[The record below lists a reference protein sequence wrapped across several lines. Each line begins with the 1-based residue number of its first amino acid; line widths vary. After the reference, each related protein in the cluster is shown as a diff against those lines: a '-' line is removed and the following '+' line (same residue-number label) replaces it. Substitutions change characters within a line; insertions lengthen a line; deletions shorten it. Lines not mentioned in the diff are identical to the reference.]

1 MVGQAQAAQMVCRF
15 SEGDASMGDLLGGK
29 GSNLCE
35 MTRLGLPVP
44 PGFVITTQV
53 CRDYLAGDY
62 TLPDGLAGTIRER
75 IAELEQAIGHEFGS
89 STNPLLVSV
98 RSGARISMPGMMD
111 TILNLGIND
120 KIVEGLGA
128 MMGDRRPAWD
138 AYRRFIQIYAEVVQE
153 VAAEP
158 FEECLAE
165 HKARAGVELDYEL
178 SAVQLQAVTR
188 DFKAMARESAGS
200 APPEDPWEQLM
211 GAVDAVFRSWNNPRA
226 IVYRNQ
232 YGIDHDMGTAVTIM
246 GMVYG
251 NLGPTSGT
259 GVLFTRNPSNGQR
272 EMYGEFL
279 SNAQGEDVVAG
290 VRTPEPLASL
300 AKVMPERSEEL
311 LTLAGDLER
320 HYRDVQDV
328 EFTIEQ
334 GRLYLLQTRNAK
346 RTPLSSVKTAVD
358 MVHEGMID
366 REQAL
371 QRVDPEEIT
380 QLLVPQFASDLSEE
394 ELRERLLATGAGA
407 SPGAASGRV
416 CFDADTAVDLARRG
430 ERVLL
435 VRPETKPDD
444 IHGIIAAAGVV
455 TSRGGVTSHAA
466 VVTRGLG
473 KPCIVGCESL
483 QVDLELLEMSGN
495 GQTVKAGERVS
506 IDGTLGNVYS
516 GELATVN
523 PRLEDLPEASELLSW
538 ADEARRLGV
547 MANADTPADAR
558 QAIVMGAEGIGLC
571 RTEHMFLDPNR
582 LPAVRQMLLNSEAA
596 EEWRREQEALDS
608 RFRGNDEL
616 AGRRVDPLANPF
628 MNPEAA
634 DIPAEVVD
642 FYQALERVKLLQ
654 TNDFR
659 GILRAMSRRPV
670 IIRLLDAPLHEFL
683 PPYDELLTELA
694 TLRAQHEMGGGRPH
708 PDHLPE
714 GERILAEK
722 EAFLHQVDSLRE
734 SNPMLGHRGC
744 RLGLS
749 FPEIYRMQVEA
760 IITAGAQLV
769 SEGIEVHPEVMV
781 PLTVD
786 VEEMRRLR
794 ADLTRVASEVQ
805 ERMGVEVHYKFGTM
819 VETPRAALTAG
830 AVAEE
835 SEFFSFGTNDLTQM
849 TYGFSRDDAEG
860 KFLRSYVNEGVLPAD
875 PFQSIDR
882 DGVGELVRLAV
893 QAGRR
898 VRPELEI
905 GICGEHGGDPASVA
919 FCHEAGLDYVSCS
932 PFRVPVARLAAA
944 QAALEG

>member
-1 MVGQAQAAQMVCRF
+1 MVYRF
-15 SEGDASMGDLLGGK
+15 SEGDASMADLLGGK

-62 TLPDGLAGTIRER
+62 TLPEGLAGTVRER
-75 IAELEQAIGHEFGS
+75 VSELGQAIGHEFGS
-89 STNPLLVSV
+89 TNNPLLVSV

-120 KIVEGLGA
+120 EIVDGLGV

-153 VAAEP
+153 VAPEP
-158 FEECLAE
+158 FEECLAD
-165 HKARAGVELDYEL
+165 HKERAGVDLDYQLTAE
-178 SAVQLQAVTR
+178 QLQEVTQ
-188 DFKAMARESAGS
+188 DFKNIAREHAGA
-200 APPEDPWEQLM
+200 APPDEPWEQLF
-211 GAVDAVFRSWNNPRA
+211 GAMEAVFRSWNNSRA

-259 GVLFTRNPSNGQR
+259 GVLFTRDPSTGR
-272 EMYGEFL
+272 RDVYGEFL

-290 VRTPEPLASL
+290 VRTPEPLAAL
-300 AKVMPERSEEL
+300 AKTMPERSQEL
-311 LTLAGDLER
+311 LSLAADLES

-346 RTPLSSVKTAVD
+346 RTPLSAVKTAVD

-366 REQAL
+366 RERAL

-380 QLLVPQFASDLSEE
+380 QLLVPQFAADLSEE
-394 ELRERLLATGAGA
+394 ELQERLITTGAGA

-416 CFDADTAVDLARRG
+416 CFDADTAEDLARRG
-430 ERVLL
+430 ERVIL

-444 IHGIIAAAGVV
+444 IHGIIASTGVV

-473 KPCIVGCESL
+473 KPCIVGCEGM
-483 QVDLELLEMSGN
+483 QVDLDLKVMSGN
-495 GQTVKAGERVS
+495 GLTVREGERVS
-506 IDGTLGNVYS
+506 MDGALGRVYT

-523 PRLEDLPEASELLSW
+523 PGLQDLPEARELLGW
-538 ADEARRLGV
+538 ADETRRLGV

-596 EEWRREQEALDS
+596 EEWRRENE
-608 RFRGNDEL
+608 GNNI
-616 AGRRVDPLANPF
+616 DPLANPF
-628 MNPEAA
+628 MNPDVA
-634 DIPAEVVD
+634 DIPSAVID
-642 FYQALERVKLLQ
+642 FYQALDRVKLLQ

-659 GILRAMSRRPV
+659 GILRVMSRKPV

-683 PPYDELLTELA
+683 PPYDELLIEMT
-694 TLRAQHEMGGGRPH
+694 TLRVTGASQDEIG
-708 PDHLPE
+708 
-714 GERILAEK
+714 EK
-722 EAFLHQVDSLRE
+722 EEFLHRVESLRE
-734 SNPMLGHRGC
+734 TNPMLGHRGC

-749 FPEIYRMQVEA
+749 FPAIYRMQVEA
-760 IITAGAQLV
+760 IITAAAQLV
-769 SEGIEVHPEVMV
+769 SEGLEVHPEIMI

-794 ADLTRVASEVQ
+794 ADLTRVAAEVQ
-805 ERMGVEVHYKFGTM
+805 KRMGIEVHYKFGTM

-860 KFLRSYVNEGVLPAD
+860 KFLRNYINEGVLPVD
-875 PFQSIDR
+875 PFESIDR
-882 DGVGELVRLAV
+882 EGVGELVRLAV
-893 QAGRR
+893 KSGRK

-905 GICGEHGGDPASVA
+905 GICGEHGGDPRSVA
-919 FCHEAGLDYVSCS
+919 FCHEAELDYVSCS

-944 QAALEG
+944 QAALQDNQS

>member
-1 MVGQAQAAQMVCRF
+1 MVYRF

-53 CRDYLAGDY
+53 CRDYLASDY
-62 TLPDGLAGTIRER
+62 TLPEGLAGAIRER

-89 STNPLLVSV
+89 TTNPLLVSV

-120 KIVEGLGA
+120 EIVEGLGA

-153 VAAEP
+153 APAEP

-165 HKARAGVELDYEL
+165 HKSRAGVQLDYEL
-178 SAVQLQAVTR
+178 SAEQLQAVTR
-188 DFKAMARESAGS
+188 DFKDIARQHAGA
-200 APPEDPWEQLM
+200 APPGDPWEQLV
-211 GAVDAVFRSWNNPRA
+211 GAVEAVFRSWNNPRA

-259 GVLFTRNPSNGQR
+259 GVLFTRDPSTGKR
-272 EMYGEFL
+272 EVYGEFL

-290 VRTPEPLASL
+290 VRTPEPLSAL
-300 AKVMPERSEEL
+300 AKTMPERSEEL
-311 LTLAGDLER
+311 LGLAADLEK

-358 MVHEGMID
+358 MVREGMID

-371 QRVDPEEIT
+371 KRVDPEEIT
-380 QLLVPQFASDLSEE
+380 QLLVPQFAADLSRE
-394 ELRERLLATGAGA
+394 ELEERLVTTGAGA
-407 SPGAASGRV
+407 SPGAASGLV
-416 CFDADTAVDLARRG
+416 CFDADVAEDLARRG
-430 ERVLL
+430 EQVIL

-473 KPCIVGCESL
+473 KPCIVGCEGM
-483 QVDLELLEMSGN
+483 QVDLELGEMSGN
-495 GQTVKAGERVS
+495 GHTVRGGDRIS
-506 IDGTLGNVYS
+506 IDGALGQVYV
-516 GELATVN
+516 GELATVS
-523 PRLEDLPEASELLSW
+523 PRLEDLPEASELLAW
-538 ADEARRLGV
+538 ADGARRLGV

-582 LPAVRQMLLNSEAA
+582 LPAVREMLLNSEAA
-596 EEWRREQEALDS
+596 EEWRRE
-608 RFRGNDEL
+608 NDPSTGPGP
-616 AGRRVDPLANPF
+616 AGRRLDPLANPF
-628 MNPEAA
+628 MNPEVS
-634 DIPAEVVD
+634 DIRATVVD
-642 FYQALERVKLLQ
+642 FYQALDRVKLLQ

-659 GILRAMSRRPV
+659 GILRVMSRKPV

-683 PPYDELLTELA
+683 PPYDDLLTELA
-694 TLRAQHEMGGGRPH
+694 TLRATGA
-708 PDHLPE
+708 DPE
-714 GERILAEK
+714 VIAEK
-722 EAFLHQVDSLRE
+722 EAFLQRVDSLRE
-734 SNPMLGHRGC
+734 TNPMLGHRGC

-749 FPEIYRMQVEA
+749 FPAIYRMQVEA

-769 SEGIEVHPEVMV
+769 NEGVEVHPEIMI

-805 ERMGVEVHYKFGTM
+805 ERMGVEVNYKFGTM

-860 KFLRSYVNEGVLPAD
+860 KFLRNYVNEGVLPAD
-875 PFQSIDR
+875 PFASIDR

-905 GICGEHGGDPASVA
+905 GICGEHGGDPSSVA

-944 QAALEG
+944 QAALR

>member
-1 MVGQAQAAQMVCRF
+1 MVYRF
-15 SEGDASMGDLLGGK
+15 SEGDASMADLLGGK

-62 TLPDGLAGTIRER
+62 TLPEGLAGTVRER
-75 IAELEQAIGHEFGS
+75 VSELEQAIGHEFGS
-89 STNPLLVSV
+89 TNNPLLVSV

-120 KIVEGLGA
+120 EIVDGLGV

-153 VAAEP
+153 VAPEP
-158 FEECLAE
+158 FEECLAD
-165 HKARAGVELDYEL
+165 HKERAGVDLDYQLTAE
-178 SAVQLQAVTR
+178 QLQEVTQ
-188 DFKAMARESAGS
+188 DFKNIAREHAGA
-200 APPEDPWEQLM
+200 APPDEPWEQLF
-211 GAVDAVFRSWNNPRA
+211 GAMEAVFRSWNNSRA

-259 GVLFTRNPSNGQR
+259 GVLFTRDPSTGR
-272 EMYGEFL
+272 RDVYGEFL

-290 VRTPEPLASL
+290 VRTPEPLAAL
-300 AKVMPERSEEL
+300 AKTMPERSQEL
-311 LTLAGDLER
+311 LSLAADLES

-346 RTPLSSVKTAVD
+346 RTPLSAVKTAVD

-366 REQAL
+366 RERAL

-380 QLLVPQFASDLSEE
+380 QLLVPQFAADLSEE
-394 ELRERLLATGAGA
+394 ELQERLITTGAGA

-416 CFDADTAVDLARRG
+416 CFDADTAEDLARRG
-430 ERVLL
+430 ERVIL

-444 IHGIIAAAGVV
+444 IHGIIASTGVV

-473 KPCIVGCESL
+473 KPCIVGCEGM
-483 QVDLELLEMSGN
+483 QVDLDLKVMSGN
-495 GQTVKAGERVS
+495 GLTVREGERVS
-506 IDGTLGNVYS
+506 MDGALGRVYT

-523 PRLEDLPEASELLSW
+523 PGLEDLPEARELLGW
-538 ADEARRLGV
+538 ADETRRLGV

-596 EEWRREQEALDS
+596 EEWRRENE
-608 RFRGNDEL
+608 GNNI
-616 AGRRVDPLANPF
+616 DPLANPF
-628 MNPEAA
+628 MNPDVA
-634 DIPAEVVD
+634 DIPSAVID
-642 FYQALERVKLLQ
+642 FYQALDRVKLLQ

-659 GILRAMSRRPV
+659 GILRVMSRKPV

-683 PPYDELLTELA
+683 PPYDELLIEMT
-694 TLRAQHEMGGGRPH
+694 TLRVTGASQDEIG
-708 PDHLPE
+708 
-714 GERILAEK
+714 EK
-722 EAFLHQVDSLRE
+722 EEFLHRVESLRE
-734 SNPMLGHRGC
+734 TNPMLGHRGC

-749 FPEIYRMQVEA
+749 FPAIYRMQVEA
-760 IITAGAQLV
+760 IITAAAQLV
-769 SEGIEVHPEVMV
+769 SEGLEVHPEIMI

-794 ADLTRVASEVQ
+794 ADLTRVAAEVQ
-805 ERMGVEVHYKFGTM
+805 KRMGIEVHYKFGTM

-860 KFLRSYVNEGVLPAD
+860 KFLRNYINEGVLPVD
-875 PFQSIDR
+875 PFESIDR
-882 DGVGELVRLAV
+882 EGVGELVRLAV
-893 QAGRR
+893 KAGRK

-905 GICGEHGGDPASVA
+905 GICGEHGGDPRSVA
-919 FCHEAGLDYVSCS
+919 FCHEAELDYVSCS

-944 QAALEG
+944 QAALQDNQS

>member
-1 MVGQAQAAQMVCRF
+1 MVVQAQAAQMVYRF
-15 SEGDASMGDLLGGK
+15 SEGDASMADLLGGK

-53 CRDYLAGDY
+53 CRDYLAGDH
-62 TLPDGLAGTIRER
+62 TLPEGLAATVRER
-75 IAELEQAIGHEFGS
+75 IAELEESIGHEFGS
-89 STNPLLVSV
+89 TTNPLLVSV

-120 KIVEGLGA
+120 DIVEGLGT

-153 VAAEP
+153 VPPEP

-165 HKARAGVELDYEL
+165 HKERAGVELDYQLTAE
-178 SAVQLQAVTR
+178 QLQAVTA
-188 DFKAMARESAGS
+188 DFKSIARKYADA
-200 APPEDPWEQLM
+200 APPDEPWQQLF
-211 GAVDAVFRSWNNPRA
+211 GAVEAVFRSWNNSRA

-259 GVLFTRNPSNGQR
+259 GVLFTRDPSTGLR
-272 EMYGEFL
+272 EVYGEFL

-290 VRTPEPLASL
+290 VRTPEPLSAL
-300 AKVMPERSEEL
+300 AKKMPERSREL
-311 LTLAGDLER
+311 LSLASNLEK

-346 RTPLSSVKTAVD
+346 RTPLSSVRTAVD
-358 MVHEGMID
+358 MVREGMID

-371 QRVDPEEIT
+371 RRVDPEEIT
-380 QLLVPQFASDLSEE
+380 QLLVPQFAADLSEA
-394 ELRERLLATGAGA
+394 ELSERLLATGAGA

-416 CFDADTAVDLARRG
+416 CFDADVAEDLARRG
-430 ERVLL
+430 ETVIL

-444 IHGIIAAAGVV
+444 IHGIIASAGVV

-473 KPCIVGCESL
+473 KPCIVGCEGMH
-483 QVDLELLEMSGN
+483 VDLELGEMSGN
-495 GQTVKAGERVS
+495 GHTLREGDRVS
-506 IDGTLGNVYS
+506 IDGALGNVYV

-523 PRLEDLPEASELLSW
+523 PRLEDLPEARELLAW
-538 ADEARRLGV
+538 ADETRRLGV

-582 LPAVRQMLLNSEAA
+582 LPAVRQMLLNSEVA
-596 EEWRREQEALDS
+596 EEWRREHEGS
-608 RFRGNDEL
+608 HI
-616 AGRRVDPLANPF
+616 DPLANPF
-628 MNPEAA
+628 MNPDVA
-634 DIPAEVVD
+634 DIPSAVID
-642 FYQALERVKLLQ
+642 FYQALDRVKLLQ

-659 GILRAMSRRPV
+659 GILRVMSRKPV

-683 PPYDELLTELA
+683 PPYEELLIELA
-694 TLRAQHEMGGGRPH
+694 TLRATGAAHEEIG
-708 PDHLPE
+708 
-714 GERILAEK
+714 EK
-722 EAFLHQVDSLRE
+722 EEFLQRVESLRE
-734 SNPMLGHRGC
+734 TNPMLGHRGC

-749 FPEIYRMQVEA
+749 FPAIYRMQVEA

-769 SEGIEVHPEVMV
+769 SEGLEVHPEIMI

-794 ADLTRVASEVQ
+794 SDLTRVAAQVQ

-860 KFLRSYVNEGVLPAD
+860 KFLRNYINEGVLPVD
-875 PFQSIDR
+875 PFESIDR
-882 DGVGELVRLAV
+882 DGVGELVRFAV
-893 QAGRR
+893 KAGRK

-905 GICGEHGGDPASVA
+905 GICGEHGGDPKSVA
-919 FCHEAGLDYVSCS
+919 FCHEAELDYVSCS

-944 QAALEG
+944 QAALQDG

>member
-1 MVGQAQAAQMVCRF
+1 MVYRF

-62 TLPDGLAGTIRER
+62 TLPEGLAATVRER
-75 IAELEQAIGHEFGS
+75 ITELEEFIGHEFGS
-89 STNPLLVSV
+89 TTNPLLVSV

-120 KIVEGLGA
+120 DIVEGLGV

-138 AYRRFIQIYAEVVQE
+138 AYRRFVQIYAEVVQE
-153 VAAEP
+153 VAPEP
-158 FEECLAE
+158 FEECLTE
-165 HKARAGVELDYEL
+165 HKTRAGVELDYQLTAE
-178 SAVQLQAVTR
+178 QLQAVTHE
-188 DFKAMARESAGS
+188 FKDIARQAAG
-200 APPEDPWEQLM
+200 APPPDDPWEQLF
-211 GAVDAVFRSWNNPRA
+211 GAVEAVFRSWNNSRA
-226 IVYRNQ
+226 FVYRNQ
-232 YGIDHDMGTAVTIM
+232 YGIDHTMGTAVTIM

-259 GVLFTRNPSNGQR
+259 GVLFTRDPSTGRR
-272 EMYGEFL
+272 EVYGEFL
-279 SNAQGEDVVAG
+279 TNAQGEDVVAG
-290 VRTPEPLASL
+290 VRTPEPLSAL
-300 AKVMPERSEEL
+300 ANAMPERSEEL
-311 LTLAGDLER
+311 LSLASNLER

-328 EFTIEQ
+328 EFTIEE
-334 GRLYLLQTRNAK
+334 GHLYLLQTRNAK

-366 REQAL
+366 RAQAL
-371 QRVDPEEIT
+371 KRVDPEEIT
-380 QLLVPQFASDLSEE
+380 QLLVPQFAADLAEE
-394 ELRERLLATGAGA
+394 ELEARLLATGAGA

-416 CFDADTAVDLARRG
+416 CFNADVAEDLARRG
-430 ERVLL
+430 EQVIL

-444 IHGIIAAAGVV
+444 IHGIIASTGVV

-473 KPCIVGCESL
+473 KPCIVGCEGM
-483 QVDLELLEMSGN
+483 QVDLELGEMSGN
-495 GQTVKAGERVS
+495 GHTLREGDQVS
-506 IDGTLGNVYS
+506 IDGSLGHVFV

-523 PRLEDLPEASELLSW
+523 PRLEDLPEARELLGW
-538 ADEARRLGV
+538 ADDTRRLGV

-582 LPAVRQMLLNSEAA
+582 LPAVRQMLLNSEVA
-596 EEWRREQEALDS
+596 EEWRRAHE
-608 RFRGNDEL
+608 GCTI
-616 AGRRVDPLANPF
+616 DPLANPF
-628 MNPEAA
+628 MNPEVS
-634 DIPAEVVD
+634 DIPSAVVD
-642 FYQALERVKLLQ
+642 FYQALERVKRLQ
-654 TNDFR
+654 INDFR
-659 GILRAMSRRPV
+659 GILRVMSRKPV

-683 PPYDELLTELA
+683 PPYDELLIELA
-694 TLRAQHEMGGGRPH
+694 TLRATGADSGT
-708 PDHLPE
+708 
-714 GERILAEK
+714 IAEK
-722 EAFLHQVDSLRE
+722 EGFLHRVDSLRE

-769 SEGIEVHPEVMV
+769 SEGLEVHPEIMV

-794 ADLTRVASEVQ
+794 ADLTRVAAEVQ
-805 ERMGVEVHYKFGTM
+805 EQMGVEVHYKFGTM

-860 KFLRSYVNEGVLPAD
+860 KFLRNYINEGVLPAD
-875 PFQSIDR
+875 PFESIDR

-893 QAGRR
+893 KAGRK

-905 GICGEHGGDPASVA
+905 GICGEHGGDPKSVA
-919 FCHEAGLDYVSCS
+919 FCHEAELDYVSCS

-944 QAALEG
+944 QAALQDV

>member
-1 MVGQAQAAQMVCRF
+1 MVVQAQAAQMVYRF

-62 TLPDGLAGTIRER
+62 MLPEGLAATVRER

-89 STNPLLVSV
+89 TTNPLLVSV

-120 KIVEGLGA
+120 DIVEGLGV

-153 VAAEP
+153 VAPEP
-158 FEECLAE
+158 FEECLSE
-165 HKARAGVELDYEL
+165 HKACAGVELDYQLTAE
-178 SAVQLQAVTR
+178 QLQAVTR
-188 DFKAMARESAGS
+188 DFKAIAHESSGA
-200 APPEDPWEQLM
+200 APPDDPWEQLF
-211 GAVDAVFRSWNNPRA
+211 GAVEAVFRSWNNSRA

-259 GVLFTRNPSNGQR
+259 GVLFTRDPSTGKR
-272 EMYGEFL
+272 EVYGEFL

-290 VRTPEPLASL
+290 VRTPEPLSAL
-300 AKVMPERSEEL
+300 AKAMPERSKEL
-311 LTLAGDLER
+311 LGLANNLEK

-358 MVHEGMID
+358 MVREGMID

-371 QRVDPEEIT
+371 MRVDPEEIT
-380 QLLVPQFASDLSEE
+380 QLLVPQFATDLPESELSE
-394 ELRERLLATGAGA
+394 RLMATGAGA

-416 CFDADTAVDLARRG
+416 CFDADVAEDLARRG
-430 ERVLL
+430 ETVIL

-444 IHGIIAAAGVV
+444 IHGIIASAGVV

-473 KPCIVGCESL
+473 KPCIVGCEGMH
-483 QVDLELLEMSGN
+483 VDLELGEMSGN
-495 GQTVKAGERVS
+495 GHTLREGDRVS
-506 IDGTLGNVYS
+506 IDGALGNVYV

-523 PRLEDLPEASELLSW
+523 PRLEDLPEASELLAW
-538 ADEARRLGV
+538 ADETRRLGV

-582 LPAVRQMLLNSEAA
+582 LPAVRQMLLNSEVA
-596 EEWRREQEALDS
+596 EEWRREHE
-608 RFRGNDEL
+608 GHH
-616 AGRRVDPLANPF
+616 VDPLANPF
-628 MNPEAA
+628 MNPEVS
-634 DIPAEVVD
+634 DIPAAVVD
-642 FYQALERVKLLQ
+642 FYQALDRVKRLQ
-654 TNDFR
+654 TNDLR
-659 GILRAMSRRPV
+659 GILRVMSRKPV

-683 PPYDELLTELA
+683 PPYEELLTELA
-694 TLRAQHEMGGGRPH
+694 TLRATAADAGV
-708 PDHLPE
+708 
-714 GERILAEK
+714 IAEK
-722 EAFLHQVDSLRE
+722 EEFLNRVNSLRE

-760 IITAGAQLV
+760 MITAGAQLV
-769 SEGIEVHPEVMV
+769 SEGIEVHPEIMI

-794 ADLTRVASEVQ
+794 ADLTRVASDVQ
-805 ERMGVEVHYKFGTM
+805 ERMGVAVPYKFGTM

-860 KFLRSYVNEGVLPAD
+860 KFLRSYVNDGVLPVD
-875 PFQSIDR
+875 PFESIDR

-893 QAGRR
+893 NAGRR

-905 GICGEHGGDPASVA
+905 GICGEHGGDPRSVA
-919 FCHEAGLDYVSCS
+919 FCHESALDYVSCS

-944 QAALEG
+944 QAALQDN

>member
-1 MVGQAQAAQMVCRF
+1 MVAQQSQAAKLVYRF
-15 SEGDASMGDLLGGK
+15 SEGDASMAALLGGK

-62 TLPDGLAGTIRER
+62 RLPEGLAAAVRER
-75 IAELEQAIGHEFGS
+75 IAELEQAIGHQFGAAA
-89 STNPLLVSV
+89 NPLLVSV
-98 RSGARISMPGMMD
+98 RSGASVSMPGMMD

-120 KIVEGLGA
+120 EIVEGLGV

-138 AYRRFIQIYAEVVQE
+138 AYRRFVQIYSEVVLE
-153 VAAEP
+153 APPEP
-158 FEECLAE
+158 FEECLAA
-165 HKARAGVELDYEL
+165 HKSRANVELDYQL
-178 SAVQLQAVTR
+178 TAAQLQAVTA
-188 DFKAMARESAGS
+188 DFKEIARQSAGA
-200 APPEDPWEQLM
+200 APPDDPWEQLF
-211 GAVDAVFRSWNNPRA
+211 GAMEAVFRSWNNPRA

-232 YGIDHDMGTAVTIM
+232 YGIDHDLGTAVTIM

-259 GVLFTRNPSNGQR
+259 GVLFTRDPSTGR
-272 EMYGEFL
+272 RPAPGEMMYGEFL

-290 VRTPEPLASL
+290 VRTPEPLSALS
-300 AKVMPERSEEL
+300 AAMPERSEEL
-311 LTLAGDLER
+311 LRLALNLEK
-320 HYRDVQDV
+320 HYRDAQDV

-334 GRLYLLQTRNAK
+334 GRLYLLQTRSAK
-346 RTPLSSVKTAVD
+346 RTPLSAVKTAVD
-358 MVHEGMID
+358 MAREGMIGRD
-366 REQAL
+366 EAIN
-371 QRVDPEEIT
+371 RVDPEEIT
-380 QLLVPQFASDLSEE
+380 QLLVPQFAADLTPD
-394 ELRERLLATGAGA
+394 ELAERLLATGAGA
-407 SPGAASGRV
+407 SPGAASGKV
-416 CFDADTAVDLARRG
+416 CFDADVAEDLARRG
-430 ERVLL
+430 ERVIL

-473 KPCIVGCESL
+473 KPCIVGCEGM
-483 QVDLELLEMSGN
+483 QVDLELQEMSGN
-495 GQTVKAGERVS
+495 GHTLREGDRIS
-506 IDGTLGNVYS
+506 MDGALGQVYV

-523 PRLEDLPEASELLSW
+523 PRLEDLPEANVLLGW
-538 ADEARRLGV
+538 ADETRRLGV

-558 QAIVMGAEGIGLC
+558 QSLAMGAGGIGLC

-596 EEWRREQEALDS
+596 EEWRREH
-608 RFRGNDEL
+608 
-616 AGRRVDPLANPF
+616 AGHPIDPLSNPF
-628 MNPEAA
+628 MNPDVA
-634 DIPAEVVD
+634 DIPSAVIQ
-642 FYQALERVKLLQ
+642 FYQALDRVKRLQ
-654 TNDFR
+654 INDFR
-659 GILRAMSRRPV
+659 GILRVMSRRPV

-694 TLRAQHEMGGGRPH
+694 TLRATGAP
-708 PDHLPE
+708 P
-714 GERILAEK
+714 GELAEK
-722 EAFLHQVDSLRE
+722 EAFLQRVDSLRE
-734 SNPMLGHRGC
+734 TNPMLGHRGC

-749 FPEIYRMQVEA
+749 FPDIYRMQVEA
-760 IITAGAQLV
+760 IITAGAQLAA
-769 SEGIEVHPEVMV
+769 EGVPVNPEIMI

-786 VEEMRRLR
+786 AEEMRRLR
-794 ADLTRVASEVQ
+794 ADLTQVAAQVQ

-819 VETPRAALTAG
+819 IETPRAALTAG
-830 AVAEE
+830 AVAGE

-860 KFLRSYVNEGVLPAD
+860 KFLRNYINEGVLPGD
-875 PFQSIDR
+875 PFASIDR

-893 QAGRR
+893 NAGRQ
-898 VRPELEI
+898 VRPDLEI
-905 GICGEHGGDPASVA
+905 GICGEHGGDPRSVA

-944 QAALEG
+944 QAALKND

>member
-1 MVGQAQAAQMVCRF
+1 MVYRF
-15 SEGDASMGDLLGGK
+15 SEGDASMADLLGGK

-62 TLPDGLAGTIRER
+62 TLPEGLAGTVRER
-75 IAELEQAIGHEFGS
+75 VSELGQAIGHEFGS
-89 STNPLLVSV
+89 TNNPLLVSV

-120 KIVEGLGA
+120 EIVDGLGV

-153 VAAEP
+153 VAPEP
-158 FEECLAE
+158 FEECLAD
-165 HKARAGVELDYEL
+165 HKERAGVDLDYQLTAE
-178 SAVQLQAVTR
+178 QLQEVTQ
-188 DFKAMARESAGS
+188 DFKNIAREHAGA
-200 APPEDPWEQLM
+200 APPDEPWEQLF
-211 GAVDAVFRSWNNPRA
+211 GAMEAVFRSWNNSRA

-259 GVLFTRNPSNGQR
+259 GVLFTRDPSTGR
-272 EMYGEFL
+272 RDVYGEFL

-290 VRTPEPLASL
+290 VRTPEPLTAL
-300 AKVMPERSEEL
+300 AKTMPERSQEL
-311 LTLAGDLER
+311 LSLAADLES

-346 RTPLSSVKTAVD
+346 RTPLSAVKTAVD

-366 REQAL
+366 RERAL

-380 QLLVPQFASDLSEE
+380 QLLVPQFAADLSEE
-394 ELRERLLATGAGA
+394 ELQERLITTGAGA

-416 CFDADTAVDLARRG
+416 CFDADTAEDLARRG
-430 ERVLL
+430 ERVIL

-444 IHGIIAAAGVV
+444 IHGIIASTGVV

-473 KPCIVGCESL
+473 KPCIVGCEGM
-483 QVDLELLEMSGN
+483 QVDLDLKVMSGN
-495 GQTVKAGERVS
+495 GLTVREGERVS
-506 IDGTLGNVYS
+506 MDGALGRVYT

-523 PRLEDLPEASELLSW
+523 PGLQDLPEARELLGW
-538 ADEARRLGV
+538 ADETRRLGV

-596 EEWRREQEALDS
+596 EEWRRENE
-608 RFRGNDEL
+608 GNNI
-616 AGRRVDPLANPF
+616 DPLANPF
-628 MNPEAA
+628 MNPDVA
-634 DIPAEVVD
+634 DIPSAVID
-642 FYQALERVKLLQ
+642 FYQALDRVKLLQ

-659 GILRAMSRRPV
+659 GILRVMSRKPV

-683 PPYDELLTELA
+683 PPYDELLIEMT
-694 TLRAQHEMGGGRPH
+694 TLRVTGASQDEIG
-708 PDHLPE
+708 
-714 GERILAEK
+714 EK
-722 EAFLHQVDSLRE
+722 EEFLHRVESLRE
-734 SNPMLGHRGC
+734 TNPMLGHRGC

-749 FPEIYRMQVEA
+749 FPAIYRMQVEA
-760 IITAGAQLV
+760 IITAAAQLV
-769 SEGIEVHPEVMV
+769 SEGLEVHPEIMI

-794 ADLTRVASEVQ
+794 ADLTRVAAEVQ
-805 ERMGVEVHYKFGTM
+805 KRMGIEVHYKFGTM

-860 KFLRSYVNEGVLPAD
+860 KFLRNYINEGVLPVD
-875 PFQSIDR
+875 PFESIDR
-882 DGVGELVRLAV
+882 EGVGELVRLAV
-893 QAGRR
+893 KAGRK

-905 GICGEHGGDPASVA
+905 GICGEHGGDPRSVA
-919 FCHEAGLDYVSCS
+919 FCHEAELDYVSCS

-944 QAALEG
+944 QAALQDNQS

>member
-1 MVGQAQAAQMVCRF
+1 MGGVTGDLTNLGVLRPMVVQAQVAQMVYRF

-62 TLPDGLAGTIRER
+62 TLPEGLAGTIRER
-75 IAELEQAIGHEFGS
+75 ISELEESIGHEFGS
-89 STNPLLVSV
+89 TTNPLLVSV

-120 KIVEGLGA
+120 DIVEGLGV

-138 AYRRFIQIYAEVVQE
+138 AYRRFVQIYAEVVQE
-153 VAAEP
+153 VAPEP
-158 FEECLAE
+158 FEEYLAE
-165 HKARAGVELDYEL
+165 HKARAGVELDYQLTAE
-178 SAVQLQAVTR
+178 QLQAVTL
-188 DFKAMARESAGS
+188 DFKEIARQAAG
-200 APPEDPWEQLM
+200 APPTDDPWQQLF
-211 GAVDAVFRSWNNPRA
+211 GAVEAVFRSWNNPRA
-226 IVYRNQ
+226 TVYRNQ
-232 YGIDHDMGTAVTIM
+232 YGIDHNMGTAVTIM

-259 GVLFTRNPSNGQR
+259 GVLFTRDPSTGRR
-272 EMYGEFL
+272 EVYGEFL
-279 SNAQGEDVVAG
+279 TNAQGEDVVAG
-290 VRTPEPLASL
+290 VRTPEPLSAL
-300 AKVMPERSEEL
+300 ANVMPERSEEL
-311 LTLAGDLER
+311 LSLASNLEK
-320 HYRDVQDV
+320 HYQDVQDV

-366 REQAL
+366 RAQAL
-371 QRVDPEEIT
+371 KRVDPEEIT
-380 QLLVPQFASDLSEE
+380 QLLVPQFAADLAEE
-394 ELRERLLATGAGA
+394 ELEARLLATGAGA

-416 CFDADTAVDLARRG
+416 CFDADVAEDLARRG
-430 ERVLL
+430 EQVIL

-444 IHGIIAAAGVV
+444 IHGIIASTGVV

-473 KPCIVGCESL
+473 KPCIVGCEGM
-483 QVDLELLEMSGN
+483 QVDLELGEMSGN
-495 GQTVKAGERVS
+495 GHTLRDGDRVS
-506 IDGTLGNVYS
+506 IDGALGHVYV

-523 PRLEDLPEASELLSW
+523 PRLEDLPEARELLGW
-538 ADEARRLGV
+538 ADETRRLGV

-582 LPAVRQMLLNSEAA
+582 LPAVRQMLLNSEVA
-596 EEWRREQEALDS
+596 EEWRRGHEGHPIDA
-608 RFRGNDEL
+608 
-616 AGRRVDPLANPF
+616 LANPF
-628 MNPEAA
+628 MNPEVS
-634 DIPAEVVD
+634 DIPAAVVD
-642 FYQALERVKLLQ
+642 FYQALERVKRLQ
-654 TNDFR
+654 INDFR
-659 GILRAMSRRPV
+659 GILRVMSRKPV

-683 PPYDELLTELA
+683 PPYDELLIELA
-694 TLRAQHEMGGGRPH
+694 TLRATGA
-708 PDHLPE
+708 DSVT
-714 GERILAEK
+714 IAEK
-722 EAFLHQVDSLRE
+722 ERFLHRVDSLRE

-769 SEGIEVHPEVMV
+769 SEGLEVHPEIMI

-794 ADLTRVASEVQ
+794 ADLTRVAAEVQ
-805 ERMGVEVHYKFGTM
+805 EQMGVEVPYKFGTM

-860 KFLRSYVNEGVLPAD
+860 KFLRNYINEGVLPVD
-875 PFQSIDR
+875 PFESIDR

-893 QAGRR
+893 MAGRR
-898 VRPELEI
+898 VRPDLEI
-905 GICGEHGGDPASVA
+905 GICGEHGGDPKSVA
-919 FCHEAGLDYVSCS
+919 FCHEAELDYVSCS

-944 QAALEG
+944 QAALQDS